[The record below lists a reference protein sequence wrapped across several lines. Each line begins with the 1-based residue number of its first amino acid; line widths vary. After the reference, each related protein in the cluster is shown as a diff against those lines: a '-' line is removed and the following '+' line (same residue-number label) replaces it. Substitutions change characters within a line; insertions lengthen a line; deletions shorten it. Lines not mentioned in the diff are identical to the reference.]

1 VSLSGRIF
9 AAMYDRLGPAA
20 ERAGLAEMRRA
31 LLAEAHGRTL
41 ELGAGTGLNLPH
53 YPPAVTELTL
63 TEPEAPMAKRL
74 ERHLAEQVGAPGPA
88 RDLAE
93 AGRPVEVVRAGA
105 EALPF
110 ADDSF
115 DTVVAT
121 LVLCTAADPAR
132 ALDEVARVLV
142 GGGRLLFL
150 EHVRSDDAG
159 RARWQDRLARPWG
172 VLGHG
177 CRPNQDTGAL
187 LRGSPLTVE
196 RLDATRLPKAL
207 PLVRP
212 AITGSAVAAAP
223 TSA

>member
-1 VSLSGRIF
+1 MSLSGRIF
-9 AAMYDRLGPAA
+9 AAAYDRLGPAA
-20 ERAGLAEMRRA
+20 ERAGLAAMRA
-31 LLAEAHGRTL
+31 ELLSEAHGRTL

-53 YPPAVTELTL
+53 YPATVTELIL

-74 ERHLAEQVGAPGPA
+74 ERHLAEQVGEPGLA

-105 EALPF
+105 AALPF
-110 ADDSF
+110 ADGSF

-132 ALDEVARVLV
+132 VLDEVARVLV
-142 GGGRLLFL
+142 PAGRLLFL
-150 EHVRSDDAG
+150 EHVRSDDPA

-172 VLGHG
+172 VVGHG

-187 LRGSPLTVE
+187 LRASTLTVE
-196 RLDATRLPKAL
+196 RLDATRLPKAV
-207 PLVRP
+207 PIVSP
-212 AITGSAVAAAP
+212 AITGSAVAAASP
-223 TSA
+223 SA